1 MSLEEKA
8 VVNKTVNL
16 SLEEAKKIWEVCEK
30 LGYKRWAPCL
40 RHLLIRCLEANCW
53 EVKKA

>member
-16 SLEEAKKIWEVCEK
+16 YLDEAKRIWEVCEK

-40 RHLLIRCLEANCW
+40 RHLLMRCW
-53 EVKKA
+53 EVKCWEIR